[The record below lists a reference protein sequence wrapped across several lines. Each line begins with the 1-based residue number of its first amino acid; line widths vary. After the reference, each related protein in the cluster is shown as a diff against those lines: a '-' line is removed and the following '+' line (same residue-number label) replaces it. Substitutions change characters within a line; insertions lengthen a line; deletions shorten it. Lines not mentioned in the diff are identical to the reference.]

1 MYRLEYSTRFKKDF
15 MKITRMAI
23 EDVVEVGDV
32 ISRLQRAEPLDAR
45 HRDHAL
51 AGNWNGF
58 RDCHIR
64 PDLLL
69 IYRVADGALQLARI
83 GTHSDL
89 F

>member
-1 MYRLEYSTRFKKDF
+1 MYGLEYSSRFRKDFKK
-15 MKITRMAI
+15 IARMSV
-23 EDVVEVGDV
+23 EDVVEVGGV

-45 HRDHAL
+45 HRDHPL

-58 RDCHIR
+58 RDCHIK
-64 PDLLL
+64 PDLVL
-69 IYRVADGALQLARI
+69 IYRVADGVLQLARI